1 MADIEFSITGGPYK
15 GDYGIDKG
23 DISAVDVGD
32 LRSQQG
38 GPNLDAFLTGQAP
51 LGLEAFAALVWL
63 VRRRGGNRG
72 LAYRAVAEHINFD
85 VIDTQAMSGEPAE
98 KSLDPSGSESG
109 S

>member
-1 MADIEFSITGGPYK
+1 MADIEFAITAGPYA
-15 GDYGIDKG
+15 GNYSIDKG

-38 GPNLDAFLTGQAP
+38 GPNMDGFLTGQAP

-63 VRRRGGNRG
+63 VRRRGNRG

-85 VIDTQAMSGEPAE
+85 VIDVANEESAE
-98 KSLDPSGSESG
+98 KSVDPSRSANDT
-109 S
+109 

>member
-1 MADIEFSITGGPYK
+1 MADIEFTITGGPYA
-15 GDYGIDKG
+15 GRYEIDKG

-32 LRSQQG
+32 LKSQQG

-85 VIDTQAMSGEPAE
+85 VIDTTEMSEESAE
-98 KSLDPSGSESG
+98 KLPDPSTSANDS
-109 S
+109 